1 MWRRLKQTVLCRE
14 SLLLLYATAVLCAVG
29 YHSRFGVAAL
39 EHARLE
45 RWVTQGV
52 LYTLAAALFSALVL
66 RRSPMKLGL
75 ELGDVRAWARYLLL
89 FAAVMAAAI
98 LAVTRLD
105 PGFASYYQGYRPA
118 GRGVAAFVAYALC
131 YAVYMFGWEYFYRGF
146 LLFGL
151 EPKLGDFAAV
161 VQAVPFALLHINKPE
176 LETYSS
182 IAGGL
187 ILGVLALKTRSMWPC
202 FLIHIFIA
210 LWLSVCLL
218 YVWG

>member
-1 MWRRLKQTVLCRE
+1 MLERLKRVVLCRE
-14 SLLLLYATAVLCAVG
+14 GLLLLYATAVLCAVG
-29 YHSRFGVAAL
+29 YHSRFGLVGL

-52 LYTLAAALFSALVL
+52 LYTLAVALYSAFVL

-75 ELGDVRAWARYLLL
+75 ELGDARAWARYVLL

-98 LAVTRLD
+98 LVVTRLD
-105 PGFASYYQGYRPA
+105 PSFASYYQRYRPA
-118 GRGVAAFVAYALC
+118 GEGVSAFVAYAVC

-161 VQAVPFALLHINKPE
+161 VQAVPFALLHIGKPE

-182 IAGGL
+182 IAGGV
-187 ILGVLALKTRSMWPC
+187 ILGVLALKMRSMWPC

-218 YVWG
+218 YL